1 MACSWRRRHRRGGWR
16 VDGVQR
22 AQKSI
27 SPAPRPGHGH
37 AVGVDLVHAPYTSKA
52 RVDDRLVHRERGGL
66 LIIKIADVALDGVR
80 VVVGRAPPVYTDR

>member
-1 MACSWRRRHRRGGWR
+1 MTRFYTRHLYLTNIL
-16 VDGVQR
+16 
-22 AQKSI
+22 I

-37 AVGVDLVHAPYTSKA
+37 TIFIDLVHAPYTSKA

-80 VVVGRAPPVYTDR
+80 IIISRAPPVGTDR